1 MDIFIL
7 IPFIVLFAIGL
18 SLVFHGWLVVN
29 QFLGYQHNPSV
40 NIHPEMKNVKRG
52 EMLLVM
58 NITDNDY
65 ENLQKKIQE
74 LKMRELFEEPSSY
87 EDEEDP
93 DNDFLV

>member
-7 IPFIVLFAIGL
+7 IPLIVILAIGL
-18 SLVFHGWLVVN
+18 SLILHGWLVVN
-29 QFLGYQHNPSV
+29 ELLGYQHDPSV

-52 EMLLVM
+52 EILLTM

-65 ENLQKKIQE
+65 EDLQKKIQE

-87 EDEEDP
+87 EDED
-93 DNDFLV
+93 DSDD